1 MLYDNAQFILL
12 LAKFNKIK
20 KDAYIN
26 KKIVQTLGFLNK
38 NFKTSSGLFG
48 SAYDADSEGEEGKYY
63 TFNYDELKKIKDIEN
78 FFEINSGGNWE
89 GKIILKEKKLAP
101 DNIVEQLKSI
111 RKPKKETFFDNKT
124 QLDLNCILISAF
136 VKAHEILPKN
146 EYLKSAKEIYQLIE
160 KNLKIFKFTTVTQKT
175 FLF

>member
-1 MLYDNAQFILL
+1 M
-12 LAKFNKIK
+12 KI
-20 KDAYIN
+20 
-26 KKIVQTLGFLNK
+26 
-38 NFKTSSGLFG
+38 
-48 SAYDADSEGEEGKYY
+48 
-63 TFNYDELKKIKDIEN
+63 
-78 FFEINSGGNWE
+78 FEINSDGNWE

-160 KNLKIFKFTTVTQKT
+160 KKFKNFQIYHSYSKDISFGGLCVFDKRIT
-175 FLF
+175 